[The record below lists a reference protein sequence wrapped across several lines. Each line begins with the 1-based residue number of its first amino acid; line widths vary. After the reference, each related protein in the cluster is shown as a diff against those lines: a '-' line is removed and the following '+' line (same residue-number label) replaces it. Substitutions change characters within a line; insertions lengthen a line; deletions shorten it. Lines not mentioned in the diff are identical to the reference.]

1 MPCRNPAHIML
12 PVIPPLYTDE
22 VLHTAESMT
31 FTTAFCSVVGSL
43 AGRTANRKHTHVE
56 FSNVNL

>member
-1 MPCRNPAHIML
+1 ML

-43 AGRTANRKHTHVE
+43 AERTADREHTHVE